1 MAPRGKALARR
12 HLICASCS
20 SWIQFDSSGCTNSW
34 AEMRGGGACVFT
46 CKGCTEVTRLVGEV
60 GDLRQMMEDMKRMI
74 TRQGLE
80 EERGITG
87 IQVARL
93 EETEKCERVMTPGNS
108 STEESR
114 NGKETAE
121 RSSSEDMGTLIEIE
135 GTDGEGTDRQLL
147 GGKGIRPGTQILAT
161 HRYKKNPDGPVGNE
175 LDLSEGET
183 LVYLMKYDDNDH
195 WWLAENGK
203 GQVGYVPAAYLMIIL
218 DETLQEEDS
227 DTRKEGQGKETDGT
241 KIGGGGEMG
250 QHGER
255 RKTYSAAVIDG
266 FKRNSTIYVGDSIVR
281 KTDTRL
287 SRGED
292 VVVCLPGARIE
303 HVTERVEQIMGR
315 GYGGSILVH
324 VGTNNTD
331 KEGTTAIVEKY
342 KNLLRKTKQARAG
355 QIILSGILPVFGNR
369 IDGYRN
375 SKRMAI
381 NGMVKRIC
389 KKEDVGYLDLW
400 DSFVG
405 KEEMYARDGLHLSGK
420 GAAVFAEGLSG
431 AVASGLGK
439 VRYLN

>member
-1 MAPRGKALARR
+1 M
-12 HLICASCS
+12 
-20 SWIQFDSSGCTNSW
+20 
-34 AEMRGGGACVFT
+34 
-46 CKGCTEVTRLVGEV
+46 
-60 GDLRQMMEDMKRMI
+60 
-74 TRQGLE
+74 
-80 EERGITG
+80 
-87 IQVARL
+87 
-93 EETEKCERVMTPGNS
+93 
-108 STEESR
+108 
-114 NGKETAE
+114 
-121 RSSSEDMGTLIEIE
+121 
-135 GTDGEGTDRQLL
+135 
-147 GGKGIRPGTQILAT
+147 LAT
-161 HRYKKNPDGPVGNE
+161 HRYKKNPYGPVGNE

-183 LVYLMKYDDNDH
+183 LVYLMKHDDNDH

-227 DTRKEGQGKETDGT
+227 DTRKEGQGKGTDGT
-241 KIGGGGEMG
+241 KIGGEMG

-342 KNLLRKTKQARAG
+342 KNLLKKTKQARAG

-381 NGMVKRIC
+381 NGMGKRIC
-389 KKEDVGYLDLW
+389 KEEDVGYLDLW
-400 DSFVG
+400 DSFVFSMMG
-405 KEEMYARDGLHLSGK
+405 IVSVLKTDNGPPFNSHQFKA
-420 GAAVFAEGLSG
+420 FATNMGFKHQRITPICPQANGE
-431 AVASGLGK
+431 AKRFMRNLGK
-439 VRYLN
+439 VARSAVIEGRPWRQEMYKCLRNYRATPHSSTGIAPATALFGREMKTKLPATISQPRRVELTMR

>member
-1 MAPRGKALARR
+1 
-12 HLICASCS
+12 
-20 SWIQFDSSGCTNSW
+20 
-34 AEMRGGGACVFT
+34 
-46 CKGCTEVTRLVGEV
+46 
-60 GDLRQMMEDMKRMI
+60 
-74 TRQGLE
+74 
-80 EERGITG
+80 
-87 IQVARL
+87 
-93 EETEKCERVMTPGNS
+93 MTPGNS

-135 GTDGEGTDRQLL
+135 GENGTDGEGTDRQLL
-147 GGKGIRPGTQILAT
+147 GGKGIRPGTQMLAT

-183 LVYLMKYDDNDH
+183 LVYLMKHDDNDH

-227 DTRKEGQGKETDGT
+227 DTRKEGQGKGTDGT
-241 KIGGGGEMG
+241 KMGGGGG
-250 QHGER
+250 DGTAW

-315 GYGGSILVH
+315 GYEGSILAVFEIAL
-324 VGTNNTD
+324 VRD
-331 KEGTTAIVEKY
+331 KWLFTRTSKQSVSSYPSDKLKFTTIFY
-342 KNLLRKTKQARAG
+342 FS
-355 QIILSGILPVFGNR
+355 LSFYYNAVIERQN
-369 IDGYRN
+369 
-375 SKRMAI
+375 
-381 NGMVKRIC
+381 
-389 KKEDVGYLDLW
+389 
-400 DSFVG
+400 
-405 KEEMYARDGLHLSGK
+405 ARDSKLENRQRS
-420 GAAVFAEGLSG
+420 
-431 AVASGLGK
+431 
-439 VRYLN
+439 RC

>member
-1 MAPRGKALARR
+1 M
-12 HLICASCS
+12 
-20 SWIQFDSSGCTNSW
+20 
-34 AEMRGGGACVFT
+34 
-46 CKGCTEVTRLVGEV
+46 VGEV
-60 GDLRQMMEDMKRMI
+60 GDLRQMMESMKRMI

-93 EETEKCERVMTPGNS
+93 EETEEKEKCERVMTPGNS

-135 GTDGEGTDRQLL
+135 VEHGTDGEETDRQLL
-147 GGKGIRPGTQILAT
+147 DGKGIRPGTQMLAT

-183 LVYLMKYDDNDH
+183 LVYLMKHDDNDH

-203 GQVGYVPAAYLMIIL
+203 GQVGYVPTAYLMIIP
-218 DETLQEEDS
+218 DETLPEEDS
-227 DTRKEGQGKETDGT
+227 DTRKEGQGKGTDGT
-241 KIGGGGEMG
+241 KIGGEMG

-266 FKRNSTIYVGDSIVR
+266 FKRNSTIYVGHSIVR
-281 KTDTRL
+281 KTDTRM

-342 KNLLRKTKQARAG
+342 RNLLKKTKQARAG

-369 IDGYRN
+369 IQGNRN
-375 SKRMAI
+375 SKRMAV
-381 NGMVKRIC
+381 NGMVKRLC
-389 KKEDVGYLDLW
+389 KEEEVGYVDLW

-405 KEEMYARDGLHLSGK
+405 ERRHVRERWTASEWK
-420 GAAVFAEGLSG
+420 GGCSFCRGTVRGG
-431 AVASGLGK
+431 CQWLG
-439 VRYLN
+439 